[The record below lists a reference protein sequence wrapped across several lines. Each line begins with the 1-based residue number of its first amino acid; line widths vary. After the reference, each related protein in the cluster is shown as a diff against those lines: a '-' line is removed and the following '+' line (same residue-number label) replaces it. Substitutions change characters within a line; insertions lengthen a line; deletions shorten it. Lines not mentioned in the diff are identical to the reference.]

1 MEEIVMTTRELKYTY
16 IEEAMSILDN
26 EEMMEKMLKTLRR
39 TKKALS
45 KEKTEESYL
54 REAISD
60 IKKLKEGKLTT
71 IPLQDL
77 LNEL

>member
-1 MEEIVMTTRELKYTY
+1 MTTRELKYTY

>member
-1 MEEIVMTTRELKYTY
+1 MEGIVMTTRELKYTY